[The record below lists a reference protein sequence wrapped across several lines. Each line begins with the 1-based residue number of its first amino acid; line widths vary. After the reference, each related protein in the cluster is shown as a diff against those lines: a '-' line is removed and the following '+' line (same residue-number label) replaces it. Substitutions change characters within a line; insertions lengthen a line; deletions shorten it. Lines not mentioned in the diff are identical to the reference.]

1 MIIFQVIQKPQRRGA
16 ELFAVQLSNHLQKL
30 GHTVVLI
37 ALFKGA
43 NELPFSGKI
52 ITLNRPQ
59 KYRWFDWY
67 GYKEIAVLIQQY
79 NPDIIQC
86 NAGDTLKYAVLSKFL
101 FRWNIPIIARNAS
114 TVSQYIQ
121 NPIVKKINGWLY
133 KKTSAII
140 SVSQH
145 SKEDLIKL
153 FPKVTFKT
161 KVIPIGIEPI
171 LLKEVQ
177 WQQNSDALLHIVHV
191 GGFTFEKNHEGL
203 LRIFKDF
210 LKSKPKSH
218 LHLLGDGPKKAA
230 IQELSKSLGILDKIT
245 FYGFVSNPVDY
256 IKKADMLVLPSLI
269 EGLPGVIL
277 EAMYSKTPVIAYDV
291 GGISEVLTSQTG
303 FLIPKNDEVAFV
315 QAMLDLEQYSNKNL
329 LLENAY
335 KMVIEHYNN
344 EVLAM
349 AFLRS
354 YLEVGDKGEGIR
366 EKGEVKRQK

>member
-1 MIIFQVIQKPQRRGA
+1 MIILQLIQKPQRRGA

-52 ITLNRPQ
+52 ITLDRPQ

-67 GYKEIAVLIQQY
+67 GYKEISVLIQQY

-86 NAGDTLKYAVLSKFL
+86 NAGDTLKYAVVSKFL
-101 FRWNIPIIARNAS
+101 FRWNTPIIARNAS
-114 TVSQYIQ
+114 TVSQYIK
-121 NPIVKKINGWLY
+121 NAIVKKINGWLY

-153 FPKVTFKT
+153 FPKVAFKT

-171 LLKEVQ
+171 LLKDVH
-177 WQQNSDALLHIVHV
+177 WQEDSNASTHIVHV
-191 GGFTFEKNHEGL
+191 GGFTFEKNHKGL

-210 LKSKPKSH
+210 LEFKPESH

-245 FYGFVSNPVDY
+245 FYGYVPNPVDY

-277 EAMYSKTPVIAYDV
+277 EAMYAKTPVIAYDV
-291 GGISEVLTSQTG
+291 GGIGEVVTDATG
-303 FLIPKNDEVAFV
+303 FLVAKNDAAGFV
-315 QAMLDLEQYSNKNL
+315 IAMTASLSCGPESSLCDA
-329 LLENAY
+329 AY
-335 KMVIEHYNN
+335 ELVTGHYNN
-344 EVLAM
+344 KKIGRD
-349 AFLRS
+349 F
-354 YLEVGDKGEGIR
+354 EGVYGGLLSG
-366 EKGEVKRQK
+366 KDTK